1 MFCVSDKMAYD
12 ADWITLTFRSLRER
26 AGYSMDG
33 LAVAMGYKRASS
45 IQRYEDPG
53 AYSKSHLDRELV
65 AKLAKAVVG
74 KGDPAIKPI
83 EVWQLA
89 GPEFRSTLSNPEDP
103 SLEEMH
109 GPDDRADDTPPSFE
123 TGDVSNL
130 NIRGG
135 LGIGSPEGVESDDS
149 GQLYA
154 DHIDGF
160 WNFPPAVKAGWRNM
174 PQVYSIPVEGDSMEP
189 TLTSGS
195 YVFVDMTHTVPQPE
209 DIYACD
215 YGDGLTIKRLQ
226 LVPRTD
232 KIRVMSDNSRYTDYE
247 LRREEVR
254 VYGRVVAW
262 FQWRG

>member
-1 MFCVSDKMAYD
+1 MDMEALRKRIQSAVEAKIVEYKELSFAIGRNHAYIQQFVTRHSPQKLDRDD
-12 ADWITLTFRSLRER
+12 ADRIVSILDSRENGGPIVRSF
-26 AGYSMDG
+26 
-33 LAVAMGYKRASS
+33 
-45 IQRYEDPG
+45 DPD
-53 AYSKSHLDRELV
+53 APDE
-65 AKLAKAVVG
+65 
-74 KGDPAIKPI
+74 
-83 EVWQLA
+83 EV
-89 GPEFRSTLSNPEDP
+89 
-103 SLEEMH
+103 
-109 GPDDRADDTPPSFE
+109 PDDRADERPHPDD
-123 TGDVSNL
+123 TGDVANL

-135 LGIGSPEGVESDDS
+135 LGLGSPEGVEIDE
-149 GQLYA
+149 GGHIYA
-154 DHIDGF
+154 DHVSGF
-160 WNFPPAVKAGWRNM
+160 WSFPPAVKAGWRNM

-195 YVFVDMTHTVPQPE
+195 YVFVDMTHTVPTPE

-232 KIRVMSDNSRYTDYE
+232 KIRVMSDNARYTDYE

>member
-1 MFCVSDKMAYD
+1 M
-12 ADWITLTFRSLRER
+12 TRSEWVTAEFKALRER
-26 AGYSMDG
+26 SG
-33 LAVAMGYKRASS
+33 LSLDALAKAMGYARASS

-53 AYSKSHLDRELV
+53 AYKREHFDRGFV
-65 AKLAKAVVG
+65 AKLAKALIG
-74 KGDPAIKPI
+74 KGDPKIVAA
-83 EVWQLA
+83 EVWPLA
-89 GPEFRSTLSNPEDP
+89 GPEFRIIGSFDP
-103 SLEEMH
+103 DAPIEEA
-109 GPDDRADDTPPSFE
+109 PDDRTEEMPFPAKV
-123 TGDVSNL
+123 GDVANL
-130 NIRGG
+130 DIRAG
-135 LGIGSPEGVESDDS
+135 LGLGSPDGVEADER

-154 DHIDGF
+154 DHISGF
-160 WNFPPAVKAGWRNM
+160 WKFPPAVKAGWRNM

-195 YVFVDMTHTVPQPE
+195 YVFVDMTHTLPQPE

-232 KIRVMSDNSRYTDYE
+232 KMKVMSDNQRYDDYE
-247 LRREEVR
+247 LRREDVR

>member
-1 MFCVSDKMAYD
+1 MANRIREVRRAKD
-12 ADWITLTFRSLRER
+12 VTLEQLAELTDISTSHLSRIEAGSRSLSLLYLIRISR
-26 AGYSMDG
+26 ALGVEPEEVSNDFGAEDLEIARTTPYEIP
-33 LAVAMGYKRASS
+33 VRAS
-45 IQRYEDPG
+45 
-53 AYSKSHLDRELV
+53 
-65 AKLAKAVVG
+65 
-74 KGDPAIKPI
+74 
-83 EVWQLA
+83 
-89 GPEFRSTLSNPEDP
+89 
-103 SLEEMH
+103 
-109 GPDDRADDTPPSFE
+109 
-123 TGDVSNL
+123 GDVANL

-135 LGIGSPEGVESDDS
+135 LGLGSVDGVETND
-149 GQLYA
+149 GGEIYA
-154 DHIDGF
+154 DHIRGF
-160 WNFPPAVKAGWRNM
+160 WSFPPAVKAGWRNM

-232 KIRVMSDNSRYTDYE
+232 KIKVMADNQRYEDYV
-247 LRREEVR
+247 LRREDVR